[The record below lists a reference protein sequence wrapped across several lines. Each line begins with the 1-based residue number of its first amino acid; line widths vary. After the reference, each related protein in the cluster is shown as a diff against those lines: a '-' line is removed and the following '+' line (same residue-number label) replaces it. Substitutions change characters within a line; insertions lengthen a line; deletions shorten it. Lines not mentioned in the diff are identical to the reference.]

1 MKMPSHGYSFLIL
14 TLIAGLDLLAAVV
27 TSVPDGII
35 GGVLVACLV
44 LMMILETS
52 VARNIAV
59 PAVES
64 PAAETPALGR
74 ASHD

>member
-1 MKMPSHGYSFLIL
+1 MKMPTRGYSFLIL

-44 LMMILETS
+44 LMMVTEVSAAGNPLPEGRDL
-52 VARNIAV
+52 AA
-59 PAVES
+59 
-64 PAAETPALGR
+64 PAAPGSDLAPHE
-74 ASHD
+74 

>member
-27 TSVPDGII
+27 TSIPDGII
-35 GGVLVACLV
+35 GGVLVACLA

-52 VARNIAV
+52 VARNIAS

-64 PAAETPALGR
+64 PAAEAPDLSR